1 MWFEKKPIVICKKK
15 KEYIK
20 YIYLNYIYY
29 QRVAITANL
38 SVLNLLWKNEINKL
52 VP

>member
-1 MWFEKKPIVICKKK
+1 MWFEKKPIVIKKM
-15 KEYIK
+15 EYIK

-38 SVLNLLWKNEINKL
+38 SVLNLL
-52 VP
+52 